1 MLEIESDMTGLQEK
15 YLQSLGMQGQYN
27 QVSESL
33 LVKINH
39 GVMNNENLLASTICN
54 LNRID
59 EFKLRDFL
67 ISYTLLQEK
76 ILTRPNFKNSMYIQD
91 PNLFYS
97 LSHSLMLRAD
107 PKGKIYFM
115 VMTPITFARKRLKT
129 ELMNGASR
137 LIGAPLRQWIQQLRI
152 LFPFCLKHFQKHVS
166 S

>member
-1 MLEIESDMTGLQEK
+1 
-15 YLQSLGMQGQYN
+15 MQGQYN

-33 LVKINH
+33 LVKMYH

-59 EFKLRDFL
+59 EFKLTDFL

-76 ILTRPNFKNSMYIQD
+76 ILTRPDFKNSMYIQA

-107 PKGKIYFM
+107 PKGKILYFM
-115 VMTPITFARKRLKT
+115 VMTPITFARKRLKP
-129 ELMNGASR
+129 ELMNGAPPDSLVLR
-137 LIGAPLRQWIQQLRI
+137 LDSGYSNSDSE
-152 LFPFCLKHFQKHVS
+152 LFPVCLKHFQKRVS